1 MIMSAQMG
9 SGSSTASSGIRG
21 VGEADE
27 GRIQVTVVDE
37 RLKTVRVEPR
47 LLRSSPES
55 LRVHLIEA
63 VNAALADY
71 RARLDESREVPDF
84 DLREIATDLR
94 KENKQFEH
102 DMRRNMAEAA
112 ETVAELRRS
121 GVAVADLPTMEF
133 GDLIDDL
140 TDLLEK
146 ANGGQADDDDEL
158 TGTGEAPRGTV
169 RAVCVPGVRLDS
181 LKVGSPAMRGTIE
194 LERDV
199 VTAVNAALD
208 DLAAKTRDRQAEA
221 KVDLEALKRELS
233 QLRERNLDRL
243 QSYYRALSDVIVGIE
258 PQS

>member
-1 MIMSAQMG
+1 
-9 SGSSTASSGIRG
+9 

-94 KENKQFEH
+94 KANEQFEH

-121 GVAVADLPTMEF
+121 GVAVADLPTVEF

-146 ANGGQADDDDEL
+146 ANDGQADGEEL

-169 RAVCVPGVRLDS
+169 RAVCVPGVRLES
-181 LKVGSPAMRGTIE
+181 LKVGSPALRGTLE

-208 DLAAKTRDRQAEA
+208 DLAAKTRDRQAET
-221 KVDLEALKRELS
+221 KVDPEALKRELS
-233 QLRERNLDRL
+233 QLRERNLARL

-258 PQS
+258 PQR